1 MKVLN
6 CQSLGD
12 ICKAMLDGEPVFL
25 IRAQDKLALPIVKQY
40 FELAKENKS
49 MNMSRVLRII
59 ENIQDWQEENPGKV
73 RLPD

>member
-12 ICKAMLDGEPVFL
+12 ICKLMLDGEPVFL
-25 IRAQDKLALPIVKQY
+25 IRAQDKLALETLSNYFLKARESKAANIGRVARIVEDMK
-40 FELAKENKS
+40 K
-49 MNMSRVLRII
+49 
-59 ENIQDWQEENPGKV
+59 WQEENPGKV